1 MFGLR
6 KGNRWSCLSCKLE
19 LRSRSALRRHELIHV
34 PYRERFTCQ
43 ICNMII
49 SRKDHLWRHM
59 RRVHGVSQPSPL
71 QLALTCP
78 FCLQTMP
85 NMADLERHVDS
96 CHPYANGNDW
106 TVQALS
112 SPWIGNTYSDLPCDC
127 RPFCVNNFN
136 VPDVSYFKVWQLWHE
151 FLL

>member
-1 MFGLR
+1 MQHKERYHFPPFLSCFRFEDVRSRKKMFGLR

-59 RRVHGVSQPSPL
+59 RRVHGVSQPSPM

-78 FCLQTMP
+78 FCLKTMP
-85 NMADLERHVDS
+85 NMSDLEQHVDS
-96 CHPYANGNDW
+96 CHPYANGSDW
-106 TVQALS
+106 A
-112 SPWIGNTYSDLPCDC
+112 
-127 RPFCVNNFN
+127 
-136 VPDVSYFKVWQLWHE
+136 E
-151 FLL
+151 